1 MLIKQNQSMWYY
13 KPHQKIDKNSA
24 MQFAKTEKAKI
35 ILRRNHVNEKQ
46 IKLK

>member
-1 MLIKQNQSMWYY
+1 MWYY
-13 KPHQKIDKNSA
+13 KPHQKIDKKNSA
-24 MQFAKTEKAKI
+24 VQFAKTEKAKI